1 MINKIKSK
9 SKFWYYLPDRIGG
22 FVKHFLY
29 ILLSIITL
37 FPVYFIIVSAFKT
50 KKEYALNTLFLPSN
64 PVLQNFTEAFKG
76 NIFWLWLMNSII
88 LTVGSIL
95 LSLLVACL
103 AAFAFSKM
111 KFWGKSAMLN
121 IIVSLMVIPPIVMII
136 PLFRLMAKINLTNN
150 YASVIL
156 IYSALLLPFS
166 IYLLTNF
173 FVTIPNSLLE
183 SARIDGCTDIR
194 ILFSIII
201 PLSRPAIITL
211 VVVNSLWTWSE
222 LLIALIFLQSNKMK
236 TLMVGIAL
244 FKTRY
249 AINIPVTMAAMV
261 MATIPMI
268 VLYIFGQRYF
278 VKGISSGAIKG

>member
-1 MINKIKSK
+1 LSNKIKSEN
-9 SKFWYYLPDRIGG
+9 KFLYLLPDRIVG

-29 ILLSIITL
+29 VILSIITL

-50 KKEYALNTLFLPSN
+50 KKEYAISALSLPHN
-64 PVLQNFTEAFKG
+64 PVLQNFTETFKG
-76 NIFWLWLMNSII
+76 NTFWLWLMNSVI

-95 LSLLVACL
+95 ISLIIALF

-111 KFWGKSAMLN
+111 KFWGKKAMLN
-121 IIVSLMVIPPIVMII
+121 IIVSLMVIPPIVMVI
-136 PLFRLMAKINLTNN
+136 PLFRLMAGINLTNN

-156 IYSALLLPFS
+156 IYSALLLPFT

-173 FVTIPNSLLE
+173 FATIPNSLLE

-194 ILFSIII
+194 ILFNIIV
-201 PLSRPAIITL
+201 PLARPAIIT
-211 VVVNSLWTWSE
+211 VIVVNSLWTWSE

-249 AINIPVTMAAMV
+249 AINVPVTMAAMV
-261 MATIPMI
+261 MATVPMI

-278 VKGISSGAIKG
+278 VRGISSGAIKG